1 MVNAPLDTALGS
13 VSKVRILRLLCE
25 QERIFTARE
34 LSRLSGTTLPAILK
48 SLADLE
54 ALGLL
59 IKDRVGA
66 QYQCRGNPQN
76 KLYRLLQ
83 PVFQEEAR
91 LKAEFFEAMKAALT
105 KPQPVAAWVFGSVAQ
120 NRERAGSDVDLFV
133 LTEKSE
139 DRLRYE
145 DVLLECIPKWQS
157 QFGHRVNPM
166 YMTADRAELQLKGGN
181 PLLKNAIADARM
193 IVGEIPQALY
203 RAESDDTQDQKPPH

>member
-1 MVNAPLDTALGS
+1 MVNAPLDSVLGS

-34 LSRLSGTTLPAILK
+34 LSRLSGTTLPAILN
-48 SLADLE
+48 SLQELE

-76 KLYRLLQ
+76 KLYQLLQ

-91 LKAEFFEAMKAALT
+91 LKAEFFAAVRGALD
-105 KPQPVAAWVFGSVAQ
+105 KPQPVAAWVFGSAAQ
-120 NRERAGSDVDLFV
+120 NRERPRSDVDLFV
-133 LTEKSE
+133 LTQRQEDRQPFE
-139 DRLRYE
+139 DRL
-145 DVLLECIPKWQS
+145 LEYIPVWQKTY
-157 QFGHRVNPM
+157 GHRVSPV
-166 YMTADRAELQLKGGN
+166 YMTEDRAMSQLKEGN

-203 RAESDDTQDQKPPH
+203 RAESDDSQNQKPSR